1 MHESHTNMKL
11 RDSRWVNDRGSR
23 GLCRYYEVGHM
34 VLEKVSSEPGEKL
47 RHWKKAVLGSGVMLD
62 F

>member
-1 MHESHTNMKL
+1 MKL
-11 RDSRWVNDRGSR
+11 RDSGRLNDGGRK
-23 GLCRYYEVGHM
+23 GLCGYYEVGYM

-47 RHWKKAVLGSGVMLD
+47 RPWEKAVLGSGVMFD